1 MKAISLLQPWATLV
15 VIGAKKF
22 ETRTWQTF
30 HRGKIL
36 IHASQGLAI
45 GNDVAKL
52 QPFKKYVDSRGGFL
66 KLPFGAIIGEVM
78 IEEMIATEAIR
89 DKLSTEEQTFGDYKT
104 GRWAWRLAKPVLYRE
119 PIMCKGSLMLWEVP
133 EWILNKLKTP
143 T

>member
-1 MKAISLLQPWATLV
+1 
-15 VIGAKKF
+15 
-22 ETRTWQTF
+22 
-30 HRGKIL
+30 L